1 MPRVPLYIKS
11 VCMVL
16 LLILCGFS
24 LNACYPAHKKN
35 DPAKDDHNPK
45 FGPLSRAD
53 PGYIQYLEKLSM
65 LGQSV
70 DMARIVSGS
79 NLSWRSPASPPDPDG
94 MLRLADAWISIHPY
108 TLLVEGNKGAFSEL
122 SNPKLWSVMGT
133 MGARG
138 LYVAPTSTAGAV
150 WAYDRKST
158 ANGEDII
165 QYDFSD
171 TAGKE
176 SEYRR
181 MLTEANKHQSVV
193 GLDMVPAATGL
204 GPDFFLAAR
213 WHRDYAGVY
222 CMVEIDK
229 QFWSLLPEVES
240 QWMGQALTSKELAGL
255 YEKGILPMG
264 LAQDS
269 QITGADRG
277 WAVTGLINGID
288 GNSRRWAYRYYYSPD
303 RPVLNWEDPS
313 ATAKRILSGSAV
325 REVGMLG
332 GALLGL
338 NLEPFQGLE
347 AGAPKSGYSGEPA
360 IAAANSI
367 GREVRRY
374 GGWTWLRDEL
384 PLTHIAEFAADGPD
398 FIYDSALSPGTEHA
412 LLTGDA
418 TLLRYM
424 IDELER
430 LNIDFKHLVHA
441 SASQDG
447 ISYAL
452 PHLLDASARDEVPG
466 TISGN
471 KAASLRA
478 QIVSE
483 LKEHAGDDTDKV
495 PVRNEN
501 LMTTSAGLALLA
513 LGVRDQEQITPELQA
528 EATRGLLLMNF
539 FKAMQ
544 PGVYM
549 ISGQDLVGA
558 LPLGWKAMV
567 DNLEDWDTAMT
578 TRGAYGLLRTSGAL
592 MVTRQGVAK
601 TKNLFGAVDEQIYA
615 PRSFVSE
622 LGSILKARSRIGLP
636 RATFLGRLQT
646 RGPGSVAMLHQ
657 LPDGRGH
664 MVIIANFSRSKVN
677 ESLDLSGFKEA
688 MGGLGKIENIM
699 DNKNNPSQDGRH
711 INVNLGP
718 WEGMAILI
726 NDKNK

>member
-1 MPRVPLYIKS
+1 MSGVPSYIKLIFI
-11 VCMVL
+11 L
-16 LLILCGFS
+16 LLLALCGLS
-24 LNACYPAHKKN
+24 ACSPGHGKKN
-35 DPAKDDHNPK
+35 IEESDNSPK

-94 MLRLADAWISIHPY
+94 MLRLADAWISVHPY

-122 SNPKLWSVMGT
+122 SNPKLWSVMNS

-138 LYVAPTSTAGAV
+138 LYVAPTSIAGAV
-150 WAYDRKST
+150 WAYDRKNTS
-158 ANGEDII
+158 NGEDII
-165 QYDFSD
+165 QYNFSD

-181 MLTEANKHQSVV
+181 MLTGANKHQSVL
-193 GLDMVPAATGL
+193 GLDMAPAATGL

-229 QFWSLLPEVES
+229 QFWPLLPEVES
-240 QWMGQALTSKELAGL
+240 QWMGKALNSKELAGL
-255 YEKGILPMG
+255 HEKGVLPMS

-269 QITGADRG
+269 QVTGADRG

-347 AGAPKSGYSGEPA
+347 AGTPPSGYSGEPA

-384 PLTHIAEFAADGPD
+384 PLTHIADFASDGPD
-398 FIYDSALSPGTEHA
+398 FIYDSALSPGVEHA

-424 IDELER
+424 IDELAR
-430 LNIDFKHLVHA
+430 LKIDFKHLVHS

-447 ISYAL
+447 ISYSM
-452 PHLLDASARDEVPG
+452 PHLLDAAAREDTPG
-466 TISGN
+466 VLSGSE
-471 KAASLRA
+471 AAGLRA
-478 QIVSE
+478 RIMSE
-483 LKEHAGDDTDKV
+483 LKEHAGDGSHKV
-495 PVRNEN
+495 PVKNDS

-513 LGVRDQEQITPELQA
+513 LGVRDQEQITPELKI
-528 EATRGLLLMNF
+528 EAANGLLLINF

-544 PGVYM
+544 PGIYM

-567 DNLEDWDTAMT
+567 DNLEDWDTALT
-578 TRGAYGLLRTSGAL
+578 TRGAYGLLRTSGSL
-592 MVTRQGVAK
+592 MVTRQGVAR
-601 TKNLFGAVDEQIYA
+601 TDTLFGAVDEQIYT
-615 PRSFVSE
+615 PKSFVSE

-636 RATFLGRLQT
+636 RATFLGRLRT
-646 RGPGSVAMLHQ
+646 SGAGSVALLHR
-657 LPDGRGH
+657 LPDEGGH
-664 MVIIANFSRSKVN
+664 MVVIANFSRGKVN
-677 ESLDLSGFKEA
+677 ESLDISSFKEE
-688 MGGLGKIENIM
+688 MGSLGKVENIM
-699 DNKNNPSQDGRH
+699 DNNNRPTLDGRH
-711 INVNLGP
+711 LNVSLGP
-718 WEGMAILI
+718 WKGMAILI
-726 NDKNK
+726 NNNSRK